1 MKVLY
6 SRTLYSENVKEFIEM
21 LPVFPITVRP
31 VVIYSIRYEESY
43 VIIWKD
49 AEDVEVEGFIKY
61 YNLNAI
67 KPAIGTESY
76 IVG

>member
-31 VVIYSIRYEESY
+31 VVIYSIGYEES
-43 VIIWKD
+43 
-49 AEDVEVEGFIKY
+49 
-61 YNLNAI
+61 
-67 KPAIGTESY
+67 
-76 IVG
+76 